1 MERAESP
8 PRARRT
14 SIDGGRMGSPRNSQD
29 LSGTLASSPLRNLHA
44 DSEAG
49 RLARASMSSL
59 TGAVASRGSID
70 DLRQRMETIGTPAT
84 VAAGAGANAGEI
96 ETTRVD
102 RLLREREQMRRT
114 RSQTNLNASDEG
126 DDFDGGEDFLEDQ
139 FADEVAAKNQSGVEE

>member
-29 LSGTLASSPLRNLHA
+29 LSGTLASSPLRNLHV

-84 VAAGAGANAGEI
+84 AAAGAGAAVRDDAWRRGLPA
-96 ETTRVD
+96 R
-102 RLLREREQMRRT
+102 RRPASREPRRAT
-114 RSQTNLNASDEG
+114 
-126 DDFDGGEDFLEDQ
+126 
-139 FADEVAAKNQSGVEE
+139 

>member
-14 SIDGGRMGSPRNSQD
+14 SVDGGRMGSPRNSQD

-84 VAAGAGANAGEI
+84 VAAGAGANAG
-96 ETTRVD
+96 
-102 RLLREREQMRRT
+102 RLKPRA
-114 RSQTNLNASDEG
+114 SIGCCANASRCEG
-126 DDFDGGEDFLEDQ
+126 LDRRRI
-139 FADEVAAKNQSGVEE
+139 